1 MMGAWLWRLVVIV
14 AAAGVYG
21 NPYYKE
27 PWDYK
32 GVHWDYYYSGRHH
45 YYYNRSFQWDYF
57 RENLTY
63 YYQEDF
69 DYYYTVPTTAAATTS
84 TTSTTAAAMTDAAPT
99 VRGTISMF
107 CSPTDRDIVCSEAN
121 LSVDGTTH
129 IALYMSLSVSAAD
142 MSSASI
148 GALSCSNRR
157 LTEASEPRRAVVNFT
172 LSYAASFID
181 YLAAATFFID
191 VTTESSNIA
200 DVFEDQLSADLGV
213 DVAVTVN
220 TPKVT
225 GSTEIKSAARDTFYV
240 FSIFVSLVA
249 PMLVLGL

>member
-1 MMGAWLWRLVVIV
+1 MSTWLWRLVVIV

-27 PWDYK
+27 PWDYR
-32 GVHWDYYYSGRHH
+32 GVQWDYYYSGRH
-45 YYYNRSFQWDYF
+45 YYYFYRGFQWDYV
-57 RENLTY
+57 REELTY
-63 YYQEDF
+63 VYQEEF
-69 DYYYTVPTTAAATTS
+69 DYYYLVPTTAAATTS

-107 CSPTDRDIVCSEAN
+107 CSPTDKDIVCSDAN
-121 LSVDGTTH
+121 LSADGTTH
-129 IALYMSLSVSAAD
+129 SALYTSLSVSAVD

-148 GALSCSNRR
+148 GALSCSDRR
-157 LTEASEPRRAVVNFT
+157 LTEASERRLAVVNFT
-172 LSYAASFID
+172 LSYAASFIN

-191 VTTESSNIA
+191 VTTESSNVA
-200 DVFEDQLSADLGV
+200 NAFEDQLSADLGV
-213 DVAVTVN
+213 DVVVTVN

-225 GSTEIKSAARDTFYV
+225 GTTEIASAARDTFYI